1 MSALLDVNV
10 LIALLD
16 ENHIN
21 HEKVSVWLDNH
32 IEHGWASSPLTQ
44 NGCVRILS
52 QLVYPNTLDIVD
64 AVERLREAVS
74 TPYHQF
80 VADDVSLLEDAVV
93 DTGSLAGPR
102 QITDVYLLALAVAHG
117 ARFVTL
123 DKYVSLTTVRAAG
136 QESLI
141 VI

>member
-1 MSALLDVNV
+1 MRALLDVNV

-16 ENHIN
+16 ENHIK
-21 HEKVSVWLDNH
+21 HGKVSDWLDTH

-52 QLVYPNTLDIVD
+52 QPGYPNTLSIVD
-64 AVERLREAVS
+64 AADRLREAVS
-74 TPYHQF
+74 ATHHQF
-80 VADDVSLLEDAVV
+80 VADDISLLDHAVV
-93 DTGSLAGPR
+93 DTSNLSGPG
-102 QITDVYLLALAVAHG
+102 QLTDVYLLALAVTHG

-123 DKYVSLTTVRAAG
+123 DKYVSLATVRAAG